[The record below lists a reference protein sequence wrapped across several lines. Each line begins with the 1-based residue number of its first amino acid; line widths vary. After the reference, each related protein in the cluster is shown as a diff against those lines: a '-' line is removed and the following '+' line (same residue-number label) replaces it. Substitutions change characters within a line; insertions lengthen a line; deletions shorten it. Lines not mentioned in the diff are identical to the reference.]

1 MTSGNAIRIAS
12 CAGAAWRALGVAV
25 GATTEGWQDKRA
37 HGAARA
43 GGCFCSYFWRVPHR
57 AAPSRTVR
65 STPISLNFR
74 IVLHRAETRHV
85 R

>member
-12 CAGAAWRALGVAV
+12 CAGAAWRAPRVVA
-25 GATTEGWQDKRA
+25 GAATEGWQDKRA
-37 HGAARA
+37 HGALRS
-43 GGCFCSYFWRVPHR
+43 GGCFCSCFWRVPHR
-57 AAPSRTVR
+57 AAQARTVR

-74 IVLHRAETRHV
+74 IVLHRAETHHV